1 MAIVQPSPNPAER
14 SGWQGQLDLI
24 FSRQG
29 DTTQLS
35 HSQAQAPLK
44 IQRPFYPEGP
54 TTCHTVLLHTAGGMV
69 GGDRLSIQV
78 ALQPQTQ
85 VLLTT
90 AAASKLYRSN
100 GPTTQQTIQVHIAAG
115 AWLEWL
121 PQETIVFNAAQYHQ
135 TMRIELAPRAIWLG
149 WDILRFGRTARGE
162 LFSAG
167 NWRSHTEVWQSGRP
181 IWLDRQWLPGNE
193 AVFQSPH
200 GLARC
205 PIVGSFAL
213 VGQTIDSDV
222 VQQIRATWQAGANP
236 HSGKV
241 GEIGVTRL
249 QTGLLCRYRGHSIA
263 EVRQWFIQVWHL
275 LRATYGSQPP
285 CPPRVWPL

>member
-14 SGWQGQLDLI
+14 SVWQGQLDLI

-35 HSQAQAPLK
+35 HSHAQAPLK

-54 TTCHTVLLHTAGGMV
+54 TTCHAVLLHTAGGVV
-69 GGDRLSIQV
+69 GGDRLSTRLE
-78 ALQPQTQ
+78 LQPQTQ

-100 GPTTQQTIQVHIAAG
+100 GPTAQQTIQVQLAAG
-115 AWLEWL
+115 ACLEWL

-135 TMRIELAPRAIWLG
+135 TMQIDLAPGATWVG
-149 WDILRFGRTARGE
+149 WEILRLGRTARGE
-162 LFSAG
+162 QFIAG

-181 IWLDRQWLPGNE
+181 IWIDRQWIPGDE

-200 GLARC
+200 GLAGC

-213 VGQTIDSDV
+213 VGQTVDADLI
-222 VQQIRATWQAGANP
+222 QQIRATWPAGAEP
-236 HSGKV
+236 RSGKA

-249 QTGLLCRYRGHSIA
+249 QRGLLCRYRGHSNSD
-263 EVRQWFIQVWHL
+263 VQQWFIHIWQL
-275 LRATYGSQPP
+275 LRPIYGQQPP
-285 CPPRVWPL
+285 CLPRVWQL